1 MRQEN
6 TRGGIKKV
14 SRWQKVVIETVL
26 MYGGR
31 QQAADHLEMPK
42 RSLDD
47 ILYRAYIALDAK
59 NFDDAVDK
67 LGLKSKYGVKK
78 DRGNNELSGDSA

>member
-14 SRWQKVVIETVL
+14 SRWQKVVIEAVL

-67 LGLKSKYGVKK
+67 LGLKSKYSVKK
-78 DRGNNELSGDSA
+78 NGGDDELSRDSA

>member
-1 MRQEN
+1 MSPTSGEPCTILSFLPRAYHTSQ
-6 TRGGIKKV
+6 
-14 SRWQKVVIETVL
+14 S
-26 MYGGR
+26 
-31 QQAADHLEMPK
+31 ADHLEMPK

-67 LGLKSKYGVKK
+67 LGLKSKYSVKK
-78 DRGNNELSGDSA
+78 NGGDDELSRDSA